1 MTKQLYGIETLDDLL
16 LKALDETLKGVF
28 KEAGTRVIYDC
39 LENNF
44 HLKRE
49 EIAVKLEAFS
59 VELGGLL
66 GSAAPVIEKL
76 ILENLFSGLELKFV
90 EKKGYRF
97 SDYVEELRK
106 R

>member
-1 MTKQLYGIETLDDLL
+1 MFSRKL
-16 LKALDETLKGVF
+16 ALELF
-28 KEAGTRVIYDC
+28 YDC